1 MRDLFPSRP
10 APIVPAAAIVL
21 ALLFIIFPAFSCGGG
36 PPENEPPATAD
47 AVAPGVARTST
58 SPPAVPPSSGPGAS
72 TAPGGTG
79 GLEEGSDLAAM
90 FLQAA
95 EMARTGLYDR
105 ALDLYRSILEERPD
119 HVPTLVNAAR
129 IHFIQGRTTETIDL
143 LEEADRLLPNHP
155 RTLGYLGMAEVKA
168 GRLEEAVGHLEASLL
183 IDPSRV
189 DVGNELAGACFELK
203 RYDEAVEAWE
213 RVLRLDPENI
223 LARTGLEE
231 VRKLGSQ
238 ASPSPVP
245 AP

>member
-10 APIVPAAAIVL
+10 APIIPAAATVL
-21 ALLFIIFPAFSCGGG
+21 ALLFIILPALSCGGG
-36 PPENEPPATAD
+36 PAENEPPATAD
-47 AVAPGVARTST
+47 AVAPGVARTPA
-58 SPPAVPPSSGPGAS
+58 SPPASPPSALNGAS
-72 TAPGGTG
+72 AAAAGAG

-105 ALDLYRSILEERPD
+105 ALELYRSILEERPG

-129 IHFIQGRTTETIDL
+129 VHFIQGRTTEAIEL
-143 LEEADRLLPNHP
+143 LKEADRLLPNHP

-189 DVGNELAGACFELK
+189 DVGNELAGACFELE
-203 RYDEAVEAWE
+203 RYEEAAEAWE

-231 VRKLGSQ
+231 VRKMGNQ
-238 ASPSPVP
+238 AAPSPVP